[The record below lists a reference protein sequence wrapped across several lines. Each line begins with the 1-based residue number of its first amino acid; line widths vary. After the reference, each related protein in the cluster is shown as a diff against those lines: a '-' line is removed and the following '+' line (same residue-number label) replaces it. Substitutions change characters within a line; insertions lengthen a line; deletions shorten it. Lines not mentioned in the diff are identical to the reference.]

1 MGRSRRCEAVRSN
14 GEKSSRRSLLG
25 IVSMLPTVP
34 LLRQGEVYRSLDVQ
48 DICPVQGG
56 DPVARITMANSGLIK
71 RDLLNLS
78 AGRKALQRFTTQD
91 LLDIT
96 LKAGDIFLNDELPV
110 GDEGILQGP
119 DEYLYSL
126 AATSGLP
133 HSLIRM
139 NMERLH
145 GVFSQ
150 VPTILMGLSRG
161 MSTDVLD
168 TAYGNQSGVTVSFVP
183 TTTALGVVLPSNSP
197 AVNALWIPAIAMKTP
212 VALKPGREEPWTPW
226 RVIQS
231 FIKAG
236 APAEAFSF
244 YPAHHDGSSAIIR
257 NCNRVMLFGGD
268 DTVKQYENDP
278 RVEVHGAGRSKILI
292 GDDEIENWK
301 DHLDLMVRSISANS
315 GRSCINASCV
325 IVPKYANEIADAL
338 AEALV
343 PMRVRAQDDPEATL
357 SGFANPKMAEWINGS
372 IQDGLDEG
380 GATDVSLEK
389 RGGSDRYVQKDG
401 MHYML
406 PTIVRCDSIEHSIGN
421 TEFLFP
427 YASVVEMPQDQMLG
441 SIGKSLA
448 VAAITKDEAWL
459 NELIFADHIERLNV
473 GAMPTNHIEW
483 DQPHEGNLFE
493 FLYRRRSIQV
503 A

>member
-1 MGRSRRCEAVRSN
+1 
-14 GEKSSRRSLLG
+14 
-25 IVSMLPTVP
+25 MLPTVP

-110 GDEGILQGP
+110 GDEGIMQGP

-292 GDDEIENWK
+292 GDDEI
-301 DHLDLMVRSISANS
+301 
-315 GRSCINASCV
+315 
-325 IVPKYANEIADAL
+325 
-338 AEALV
+338 
-343 PMRVRAQDDPEATL
+343 
-357 SGFANPKMAEWINGS
+357 
-372 IQDGLDEG
+372 
-380 GATDVSLEK
+380 
-389 RGGSDRYVQKDG
+389 
-401 MHYML
+401 
-406 PTIVRCDSIEHSIGN
+406 
-421 TEFLFP
+421 
-427 YASVVEMPQDQMLG
+427 
-441 SIGKSLA
+441 
-448 VAAITKDEAWL
+448 
-459 NELIFADHIERLNV
+459 
-473 GAMPTNHIEW
+473 
-483 DQPHEGNLFE
+483 
-493 FLYRRRSIQV
+493 
-503 A
+503 

>member
-1 MGRSRRCEAVRSN
+1 
-14 GEKSSRRSLLG
+14 
-25 IVSMLPTVP
+25 MLPTIP

-71 RDLLNLS
+71 RDLLNLTV
-78 AGRKALQRFTTQD
+78 GRTALQKFSTQD

-96 LKAGDIFLNDELPV
+96 LKAGDIFLTDELPV
-110 GDEGILQGP
+110 GDEDVMQGP
-119 DEYLYSL
+119 EEYLHSL

-145 GVFSQ
+145 GVFAQ
-150 VPTILMGLSRG
+150 VPTILKGLSRG

-168 TAYGNQSGVTVSFVP
+168 VAYGSQLGVTVSFVP

-197 AVNALWIPAIAMKTP
+197 AVNALWIPSIAMKTP
-212 VALKPGREEPWTPW
+212 VVLKPGREEPWTPW

-301 DHLDLMVRSISANS
+301 NHLDLMVRSISANS

-325 IVPKYANEIADAL
+325 IVPKYADEIADAL

-343 PMRVRAQDDPEATL
+343 PMKVRAQDDNEATL
-357 SGFANPKMAEWINGS
+357 SGFANPKMAEWINVS
-372 IQDGLDEG
+372 IEDGLEEG
-380 GATDVSLEK
+380 GAKDISLEK
-389 RGGSDRYVQKDG
+389 RDGSERYVQRDG

-406 PTIVRCDSIEHSIGN
+406 PTIVRCDSIDHPIGN

-427 YASVVEMPQDQMLG
+427 YASVIEMPQDQMLS

-448 VAAITKDEAWL
+448 VAAITKDSSWL
-459 NELIFADHIERLNV
+459 DELIFADHIERLNV

>member
-1 MGRSRRCEAVRSN
+1 
-14 GEKSSRRSLLG
+14 
-25 IVSMLPTVP
+25 MLPTVP
-34 LLRQGEVYRSLDVQ
+34 LLRQGQLYRSLDVQ

-71 RDLLNLS
+71 RDLLDLKS
-78 AGRKALQRFTTQD
+78 GRKALQKFTTQE

-96 LKAGDIFLNDELPV
+96 LKAGDVFLNDELPV
-110 GDEGILQGP
+110 GDEGIMQGP
-119 DEYLYSL
+119 EEYLYAL

-139 NMERLH
+139 NMDRLH
-145 GVFSQ
+145 GVFAQ
-150 VPTILMGLSRG
+150 VPTILKGLSRG

-168 TAYGNQSGVTVSFVP
+168 VAHGSQSGVTVSFVP

-197 AVNALWIPAIAMKTP
+197 AVNALWIPSIAMKTP
-212 VALKPGREEPWTPW
+212 VVLKPGREEPWTPW

-301 DHLDLMVRSISANS
+301 DHLDLMVRSVSANS
-315 GRSCINASCV
+315 GRSCINASCI
-325 IVPKYANEIADAL
+325 IVPKYADEIANAL

-343 PMRVRAQDDPEATL
+343 PMKARAQDDDEATL

-372 IQDGLDEG
+372 IEDGLEEP
-380 GATDVSLEK
+380 GATDISLEK
-389 RGGSDRYVQKDG
+389 RGGTDRYVQRDG

-406 PTIVRCDSIEHSIGN
+406 PTIIRCDSIDHPIGN

-427 YASVVEMPQDQMLG
+427 YASVIEMPQEQMLS

-448 VAAITKDEAWL
+448 VAAITKDKDWL
-459 NELIFADHIERLNV
+459 DELIFADHIERLNV

>member
-1 MGRSRRCEAVRSN
+1 
-14 GEKSSRRSLLG
+14 
-25 IVSMLPTVP
+25 MLPTVP

-110 GDEGILQGP
+110 GDEGIMQGP
-119 DEYLYSL
+119 DEYLHSL

-301 DHLDLMVRSISANS
+301 DHLDLMIRSISANS

-325 IVPKYANEIADAL
+325 VVPKYGNEIADAL

-380 GATDVSLEK
+380 GATDVSLGK
-389 RGGSDRYVQKDG
+389 RDGAERYVQKDG

-448 VAAITKDEAWL
+448 VAAITKNECWL

>member
-1 MGRSRRCEAVRSN
+1 
-14 GEKSSRRSLLG
+14 
-25 IVSMLPTVP
+25 MLPTVP

-161 MSTDVLD
+161 MSSDVLD

-268 DTVKQYENDP
+268 DTVKQYEHDP

-292 GDDEIENWK
+292 GDDEIESWK

-427 YASVVEMPQDQMLG
+427 YASVVEMPQAQMLG

>member
-1 MGRSRRCEAVRSN
+1 
-14 GEKSSRRSLLG
+14 
-25 IVSMLPTVP
+25 MLPTVP
-34 LLRQGEVYRSLDVQ
+34 LLRRGEVYRSLDVQ
-48 DICPVQGG
+48 EICPVQGG
-56 DPVARITMANSGLIK
+56 EPVARITMANSGLIK
-71 RDLLNLS
+71 RDLLNLTE
-78 AGRKALQRFTTQD
+78 GRKALQKYTTQD

-96 LKAGDIFLNDELPV
+96 LRAGDIFLKDELPV
-110 GDEGILQGP
+110 GDEGIMQGP
-119 DEYLYSL
+119 EEYLRSL

-145 GVFSQ
+145 GVFAQ
-150 VPTILMGLSRG
+150 VPTILKGLSRG
-161 MSTDVLD
+161 MSTEVLD
-168 TAYGNQSGVTVSFVP
+168 LAYCTQSGVTVSFVP
-183 TTTALGVVLPSNSP
+183 TTSALGVVLPSNSP

-212 VALKPGREEPWTPW
+212 VVLKPGREEPWTPW

-236 APAEAFSF
+236 APPEAFSF

-257 NCNRVMLFGGD
+257 NCERVMLFGGD

-325 IVPKYANEIADAL
+325 IVPKYADEIASAL
-338 AEALV
+338 AEELLT
-343 PMRVRAQDDPEATL
+343 MKVRDQDDPEATL
-357 SGFANPKMAEWINGS
+357 SGFANPKMAEWINGA
-372 IQDGLDEG
+372 IEEGLDEG
-380 GATDVSLEK
+380 GAKDISLEK
-389 RGGSDRYVQKDG
+389 RDGSERYVQKDG
-401 MHYML
+401 MHYMV
-406 PTIVRCDSIEHSIGN
+406 PTIVRCDSIEHPIGN

-427 YASVVEMPQDQMLG
+427 YASIIEMPQDQMLG

-448 VAAITKDEAWL
+448 VAAITKDRSWL
-459 NELIFADHIERLNV
+459 DELIFADHIERLNV